1 MGNQDLLAKPLT
13 ETQIFRF
20 YLMCKVHVEAAL
32 RALGGARPDPDV
44 QMLGV

>member
-1 MGNQDLLAKPLT
+1 MALLAHPLT

-32 RALGGARPDPDV
+32 RSLGMREAPDV